1 MRILY
6 YLKKG
11 IKYVINSDARFIHS
25 ISKGNY
31 HTEMSDIEYLSKL
44 WRGLNGYE
52 LNWNNPK
59 NYTEK
64 LQWLKVFDRRPEYA
78 KMVDKAEAKKY
89 VSNII
94 GEDYIIPSYGV
105 WDRYD
110 DICFD
115 DLPQQFVLKTTHDS
129 GGIFIIKN
137 KKEINHKEL
146 KDRINTRLNDD
157 YWLRSRETV
166 YEKVPHRIIAE
177 KLISAGTP
185 VDYKVLCFNGKAEYI
200 EFLQGRHTNNFT
212 QDIYDTDWN
221 LTSYSQK
228 NEVTSGIP
236 VTKPR
241 NLEKMVRL
249 SELLSKGI
257 PELRVD
263 WYEVEGKLYF
273 GELTFYDSGGML
285 PYTPPE
291 FERKLGNLIDLPCG
305 GKNGMA

>member
-1 MRILY
+1 MSMIHY
-6 YLKKG
+6 FYKGLKY
-11 IKYVINSDARFIHS
+11 IIDPDARFIHS
-25 ISKGNY
+25 ITKGNY
-31 HTEMSDIEYLSKL
+31 HREISDVEYLSKL
-44 WRGLNGYE
+44 WRGLNGYD
-52 LNWNNPK
+52 LNWDNPK

-64 LQWLKVFDRRPEYA
+64 LQWLKIYDRRPEYT
-78 KMVDKAEAKKY
+78 KMVDKAEAKHY
-89 VSNII
+89 VADII
-94 GEDYIIPSYGV
+94 GEDYVIPTYGV
-105 WDRYD
+105 WDKYD

-137 KKEINHKEL
+137 KNEINHEEL
-146 KDRINTRLNDD
+146 KERINTRLSDD

-177 KLISAGTP
+177 KLISVGTP

-221 LTSYSQK
+221 LTPYSQK
-228 NEVTSGIP
+228 NEATSGIP
-236 VTKPR
+236 VVRPR
-241 NLEKMVRL
+241 NLEKMVLL

-263 WYEVEGKLYF
+263 WYEVDGKLYF

-291 FERKLGNLIDLPCG
+291 FERKLGDMINLSQID
-305 GKNGMA
+305 